1 MTKLHEEVIRTT
13 LPKAAEYYRQ
23 VTPKG
28 EFVLV
33 IEGAKPEEHPLS
45 FEDALELARGLI
57 AGGTGISQAA
67 KEASRETGFK
77 KGDLYKALLGE

>member
-1 MTKLHEEVIRTT
+1 MLGDRQVSICRELTKLHEEVIRTT

-33 IEGAKPEEHPLS
+33 IEGLS
-45 FEDALELARGLI
+45 RRN
-57 AGGTGISQAA
+57 IS
-67 KEASRETGFK
+67 
-77 KGDLYKALLGE
+77 LL